1 MRMTETELF
10 DYLNKVFPEKIIYTD
25 QYRLG
30 AYLPAFADV
39 RKYAKAEGLSS
50 AQWLTNRGFIW
61 RETGYVESDM
71 RIRNT
76 HELSPECSAFDL
88 ADYVFR
94 TYPLVGEYH
103 LTNSEDTILYQ
114 SASQTVKKV
123 LLDMGRTTAK
133 EDAVLVL
140 ETINLLKGWSSEL
153 ADDENSGSLWN
164 YIFLQYGFK
173 SENSDAA
180 TNKLYNYFRS
190 AIKDRPVTRD
200 SLPQREPSDI
210 IHHYYSMLWH
220 RNKALN
226 LYILFC
232 SIFML
237 KTLIFNILQR
247 ISATKFSQRACVPAG
262 IPASAK
268 TTNCS

>member
-103 LTNSEDTILYQ
+103 
-114 SASQTVKKV
+114 
-123 LLDMGRTTAK
+123 
-133 EDAVLVL
+133 
-140 ETINLLKGWSSEL
+140 
-153 ADDENSGSLWN
+153 
-164 YIFLQYGFK
+164 
-173 SENSDAA
+173 
-180 TNKLYNYFRS
+180 
-190 AIKDRPVTRD
+190 
-200 SLPQREPSDI
+200 
-210 IHHYYSMLWH
+210 
-220 RNKALN
+220 
-226 LYILFC
+226 
-232 SIFML
+232 
-237 KTLIFNILQR
+237 
-247 ISATKFSQRACVPAG
+247 
-262 IPASAK
+262 
-268 TTNCS
+268 

>member
-173 SENSDAA
+173 S
-180 TNKLYNYFRS
+180 
-190 AIKDRPVTRD
+190 
-200 SLPQREPSDI
+200 
-210 IHHYYSMLWH
+210 
-220 RNKALN
+220 
-226 LYILFC
+226 
-232 SIFML
+232 
-237 KTLIFNILQR
+237 
-247 ISATKFSQRACVPAG
+247 
-262 IPASAK
+262 
-268 TTNCS
+268 

>member
-30 AYLPAFADV
+30 AYLSAFADV

-94 TYPLVGEYH
+94 TKVRQASL
-103 LTNSEDTILYQ
+103 
-114 SASQTVKKV
+114 SAS
-123 LLDMGRTTAK
+123 G
-133 EDAVLVL
+133 
-140 ETINLLKGWSSEL
+140 
-153 ADDENSGSLWN
+153 NSHAESG
-164 YIFLQYGFK
+164 QRGK
-173 SENSDAA
+173 SG
-180 TNKLYNYFRS
+180 
-190 AIKDRPVTRD
+190 
-200 SLPQREPSDI
+200 
-210 IHHYYSMLWH
+210 HYHGNW
-220 RNKALN
+220 
-226 LYILFC
+226 FW
-232 SIFML
+232 
-237 KTLIFNILQR
+237 
-247 ISATKFSQRACVPAG
+247 
-262 IPASAK
+262 
-268 TTNCS
+268 